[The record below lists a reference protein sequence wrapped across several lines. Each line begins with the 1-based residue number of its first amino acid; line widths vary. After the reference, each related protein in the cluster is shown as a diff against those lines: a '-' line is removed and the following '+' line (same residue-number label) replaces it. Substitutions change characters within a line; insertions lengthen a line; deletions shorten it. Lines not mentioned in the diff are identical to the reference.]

1 MRQLIFL
8 LFLFFT
14 VTGSAQ
20 YESNWWYFGDSLSID
35 FKKGKAAPTLQTKVP
50 QTGFLNR
57 SSACV
62 SDKNGNFIYRK

>member
-35 FKKGKAAPTLQTKVP
+35 FKKGKAAIGKKIHLTSNT
-50 QTGFLNR
+50 
-57 SSACV
+57 
-62 SDKNGNFIYRK
+62 D